1 MTYCLNICFNGEA
14 YNINLITF
22 IPCHLEMALSG
33 LKALKVLNDLN
44 AVKLALPSTAKLRIE
59 TFKMKKKTYL
69 TFNV

>member
-1 MTYCLNICFNGEA
+1 MTYCFNNRFQGEIS
-14 YNINLITF
+14 YINLITF

-59 TFKMKKKTYL
+59 TFKMKIKT
-69 TFNV
+69 

>member
-1 MTYCLNICFNGEA
+1 MTHCFNNCFKGEIS
-14 YNINLITF
+14 NINLITF

-59 TFKMKKKTYL
+59 TFKKIQKDS
-69 TFNV
+69 